1 MYKKNAYSNDRG
13 GQMKKTNLMIVF
25 GFMILMMGIT
35 SLAGQDKPAMS
46 EEEMMKKWM
55 AHATPGKYHQLMAKK
70 TGNWTAKTKMWQAPG
85 QPPQESE
92 ASMVGE
98 MILGGR
104 YLKNSFK
111 GMMMGMPFDGIS
123 IQGYDNHLK
132 KYQSIWIDTTST
144 SFYISTGTVDE
155 SGKILTEWA
164 ETENFLTGKKE
175 KSKTVTTMISDDQFQ
190 MEMFMIMPDGSAFKN
205 MEVHYFRKK

>member
-1 MYKKNAYSNDRG
+1 MNKIK
-13 GQMKKTNLMIVF
+13 LMITV
-25 GFMILMMGIT
+25 GLFMAMLGLQNI
-35 SLAGQDKPAMS
+35 AAQDNQSMS
-46 EEEMMKKWM
+46 QEEMMKKWM

-104 YLKNSFK
+104 YLKNTFK
-111 GMMMGMPFDGIS
+111 GIMMGMPFDGIS
-123 IQGYDNHLK
+123 IQGYDNYLK

-155 SGKILTEWA
+155 SGKTLTEWA

-175 KSKTVTTMISDDQFQ
+175 KSKTVTVMISDDQFK
-190 MEMFMIMPDGSAFKN
+190 MEMFMIMPDGSEFKN
-205 MEVHYFRKK
+205 MEVLYFRKK